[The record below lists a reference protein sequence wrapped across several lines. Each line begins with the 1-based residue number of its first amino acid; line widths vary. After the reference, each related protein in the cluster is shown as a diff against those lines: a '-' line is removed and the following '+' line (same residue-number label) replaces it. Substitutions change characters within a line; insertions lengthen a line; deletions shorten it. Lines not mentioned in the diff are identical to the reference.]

1 VTEGL
6 NKTLRPLI
14 NVIVIMIS
22 SSIEMLL
29 LDSGT
34 KRLQLY
40 CIGAGML
47 LSGRTLAYMRKSLGL
62 NPGTEKKKKKFY
74 YIKKKKSQGSSKTVL
89 LVLELTKFMTFKS
102 EAF

>member
-1 VTEGL
+1 MTEGL

-47 LSGRTLAYMRKSLGL
+47 LSGRTLAYMCKSLGL

-74 YIKKKKSQGSSKTVL
+74 YIKKKSQGSSKTVL